1 MPYKIWLILFSYLS
15 STIDTISLF
24 RHSVTLANAVERQT
38 NTHISYT
45 NTYIGH
51 STLLNSS
58 YTTVTL
64 YSYTLFI
71 VLHTLNPHMLYIIIF
86 YKIDVCLYEFPGL
99 RKSTKSFSGC
109 SIIFFQNIMQSY
121 RAFPCNLSVHRF
133 HDMFLYCREV
143 SYIHKS
149 RTIPWHHF
157 RANDTN
163 VIKTGPMMD

>member
-1 MPYKIWLILFSYLS
+1 MRLNGIFTYQLHKYIHWSFNTSKFFIHHCYSVFVY
-15 STIDTISLF
+15 TVHRFAHIEHDT
-24 RHSVTLANAVERQT
+24 R
-38 NTHISYT
+38 
-45 NTYIGH
+45 
-51 STLLNSS
+51 
-58 YTTVTL
+58 
-64 YSYTLFI
+64 
-71 VLHTLNPHMLYIIIF
+71 MLYIIIF

-133 HDMFLYCREV
+133 HDMFLYCREL